1 MVSTVAQ
8 ILRGSGFIVSLL
20 QPVPTTGLYYEK
32 LLSEF
37 EQSQPDQNKNRRI
50 GALAKLTVDNNDL
63 SIDIM
68 VHGQKEQQSDT
79 AIVLTSFN
87 LARVGL
93 NW

>member
-20 QPVPTTGLYYEK
+20 QPVPTTCLYYEK

-50 GALAKLTVDNNDL
+50 RALAKLTGDNNEL

-68 VHGQKEQQSDT
+68 VHGQKVPQSGA
-79 AIVLTSFN
+79 AIVLTSFH
-87 LARVGL
+87 LTRVGL